1 LLTYCVMLDSLIVA
15 YVQFVMSLRLQTVL
29 NQELKCLCS
38 KTTTVLSES
47 TVPKIMDMSLLEFY
61 CIRNK

>member
-1 LLTYCVMLDSLIVA
+1 MMWLHLS
-15 YVQFVMSLRLQTVL
+15 YVGVC
-29 NQELKCLCS
+29 N

-47 TVPKIMDMSLLEFY
+47 TVPKTVDVSLLHFY